1 MVVGQLPWNFKSCFM
16 LIHTVNT
23 GMLWVPKGTLRISDD
38 VVLPSSWGQNKIT
51 QKQHNAKQGL
61 VSYLVS
67 FYPPKNPGS
76 ESEKQCKLGA
86 VSKLLG
92 G

>member
-1 MVVGQLPWNFKSCFM
+1 M

-23 GMLWVPKGTLRISDD
+23 GMLWVPKGPLRISDD
-38 VVLPSSWGQNKIT
+38 ILPSSWGQNKIT

-67 FYPPKNPGS
+67 FYPPKIPVQR
-76 ESEKQCKLGA
+76 SEKQCKVAA
-86 VSKLLG
+86 VSKLPG
-92 G
+92 R